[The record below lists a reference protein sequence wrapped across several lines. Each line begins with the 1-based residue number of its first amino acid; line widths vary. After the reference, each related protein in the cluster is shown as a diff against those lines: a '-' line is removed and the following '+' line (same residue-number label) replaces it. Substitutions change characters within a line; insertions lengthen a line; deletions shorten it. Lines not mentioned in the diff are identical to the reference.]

1 MRERRFFVYMA
12 ASVYYFISKEV
23 QNRIFRHNCIF
34 SLIYMYKQPILAK
47 QQNHNIFVQI
57 LHSQLRC
64 TDMLFEVFFLLLA
77 VILSELHK
85 IQDGKIEFQKRVN
98 RRTYVEDITFTAALP
113 SSYVIF
119 CCFLCVFPSPSQV
132 MYLLKG
138 SCKDA

>member
-23 QNRIFRHNCIF
+23 QNRIFRHTRIF

-64 TDMLFEVFFLLLA
+64 TDMLLEVFFLLLA

-85 IQDGKIEFQKRVN
+85 IQDGKIEFQKKVN

-113 SSYVIF
+113 PSYVIF
-119 CCFLCVFPSPSQV
+119 LLFSLCIPFSFPSHV
-132 MYLLKG
+132 LVERFL
-138 SCKDA
+138 

>member
-1 MRERRFFVYMA
+1 MRERGFFVYMA

-23 QNRIFRHNCIF
+23 QNRIFRHNRIF

-85 IQDGKIEFQKRVN
+85 IQDGKIEFQKKVN
-98 RRTYVEDITFTAALP
+98 RRTYVEDITFMAALP

-132 MYLLKG
+132 MY
-138 SCKDA
+138 CKDA